1 MRLANLRRGDALVP
15 AVLTDD
21 GVFELRLGLDSVTAD
36 ESLFGSGPALLFDL
50 AIASGI
56 PDMAETLQHAVVRG
70 ALPHHTAAELGPP
83 VTRPGK
89 IIGVGRNYASHAR
102 ELGHEIPDHP
112 ILFAKFANAIIGPSD
127 DIVRPV
133 GVDDLDYEGELCVIL
148 GRAGR
153 HIPTEHALE
162 YVAGYCCAN
171 DVSARTAQLQSGDQ
185 WLRGKS
191 FDTFCPLGPAL
202 VTRDEVPDPQAL
214 RIRTW
219 VNGELRQDDT
229 TANMIF
235 DVATLISYCSDVF
248 TLEPGDIILTGTPP
262 GVGMGR
268 TPPVW
273 LQPGQLVEIEIDGLG
288 RIANRVVEQSPEA
301 GGGTTVPPPRRGL
314 D

>member
-1 MRLANLRRGDALVP
+1 VRFANLRRGDALVP

-21 GVFELRLGLDSVTAD
+21 GVFELRLALESVSAD
-36 ESLFGSGPALLFDL
+36 DAVFGAGPALLFDL

-56 PDMAETLQHAVVRG
+56 PDTAELLEHAAARG
-70 ALPHHTAAELGPP
+70 ALPRRTVEELGPP

-89 IIGVGRNYASHAR
+89 IIGVGRNYAAHAR
-102 ELGHEIPDHP
+102 ELGHEIPRQP
-112 ILFAKFANAIIGPSD
+112 VLFAKFANAIIGPRD
-127 DIVRPV
+127 DIVRPE
-133 GVDDLDYEGELCVIL
+133 GVTDLDYEGELCVIL
-148 GRAGR
+148 ARAGR
-153 HIPTEHALE
+153 HIAKERALE
-162 YVAGYCCAN
+162 YVAGYCCVN
-171 DVSARTAQLQSGDQ
+171 DVSARTAQLHSGDQ

-219 VNGELRQDDT
+219 VDGELRQDDS

-235 DVATLISYCSDVF
+235 DVATLISYCSEAF

-268 TPPVW
+268 TPPAW
-273 LQPGQLVEIEIDGLG
+273 LEPGQLCEIEIDGVG
-288 RIANRVVEQSPEA
+288 RIANRVVAA
-301 GGGTTVPPPRRGL
+301 GRG
-314 D
+314 